1 MLPSCSQ
8 AHSVARASVHS
19 SLIYLLR
26 VLAAAVPWYD
36 PSAGRHGAGKLVSGR
51 PVSELTSGGEVGGD
65 DDGQDVWM
73 DMDAGM
79 AGGGVDA
86 GWCAG

>member
-1 MLPSCSQ
+1 MRAGTAQ
-8 AHSVARASVHS
+8 AS
-19 SLIYLLR
+19 S
-26 VLAAAVPWYD
+26 
-36 PSAGRHGAGKLVSGR
+36 
-51 PVSELTSGGEVGGD
+51 VSELTSGGEGGGD
-65 DDGQDVWM
+65 DDDDGEDVWM